1 MHDPKTAQDLPI
13 PFRTLRYIVETA
25 DCGSVTEAARRLSV
39 SQPSVSAALAQAER
53 ELAVQ
58 IFVRHHARGMALSV
72 PGRRLVEEARL
83 LLQQASSFTAS
94 AQSLGNPLSGEI
106 VVGSFPTL
114 AMRYMPR
121 IIGSFARTYP
131 NINVQLMEGDQD
143 EILSAISDSR
153 IEVALA
159 YDFALPSEIHA
170 HELTVL
176 PPVALLAPD
185 HSLASA
191 PSVRLADLA
200 DDPFILL
207 DLPHS
212 RDYFHGLFAA
222 CGLVPNIA
230 FRSRSPE
237 LIRGLVGNG
246 RGFSLHNVLPL
257 GSVAYD
263 GSRIAMVPLQDHLR
277 PVRVM
282 ILHLSRQEM
291 RPAVQAF
298 SDHLRA
304 SFQDGTILG

>member
-1 MHDPKTAQDLPI
+1 MHDPKTVQDLPI
-13 PFRTLRYIVETA
+13 SFRALRYIVETA

-53 ELAVQ
+53 ELGVQ
-58 IFVRHHARGMALSV
+58 IFVRHHARGMTLSV
-72 PGRRLVEEARL
+72 PGRTLVEEARS
-83 LLQQASSFTAS
+83 LLQQAGAFTAT
-94 AQSLGNPLSGEI
+94 AQSLGDPLSGEI

-121 IIGSFARTYP
+121 IIGSFVKAYP
-131 NINVQLMEGDQD
+131 KINVQLMEGDQD

-159 YDFALPSEIHA
+159 YDFAVPPDIHA
-170 HELTVL
+170 EELTTL

-185 HSLASA
+185 HPLASA

-200 DDPFILL
+200 VDPFILL

-212 RDYFHGLFAA
+212 RDYFSGLFAA
-222 CGLVPNIA
+222 CGLVPDIA
-230 FRSRSPE
+230 FRTRSPE

-257 GSVAYD
+257 GSVGYD
-263 GSRIAMVPLQDHLR
+263 GSSIAMVPLQDQLP
-277 PVRVM
+277 PVHVM
-282 ILHLSRQEM
+282 ILHLSRHEM
-291 RPAVQAF
+291 RPAVRAF
-298 SDHLRA
+298 ADHLRA
-304 SFQDGTILG
+304 SFQGGGLSA

>member
-1 MHDPKTAQDLPI
+1 MHDPKTLQDLPI

-25 DCGSVTEAARRLSV
+25 SCGSVTEAARRLSV

-53 ELAVQ
+53 ELGIQ
-58 IFVRHHARGMALSV
+58 IFVRHHARGMTLSV

-83 LLQQASSFTAS
+83 LLQQAGAFTAT
-94 AQSLGNPLSGEI
+94 AQSLGDPLSGEI

-121 IIGSFARTYP
+121 IIGSFVRAFP
-131 NINVQLMEGDQD
+131 NISVQLIEGDQD
-143 EILSAISDSR
+143 EILSALTDCS

-159 YDFALPSEIHA
+159 YDYALPPEIHA
-170 HELTVL
+170 HELTML

-185 HSLASA
+185 HPLASQ
-191 PSVRLADLA
+191 PSVSLADLA

-263 GSRIAMVPLQDHLR
+263 GSSIAMVPLRDRLP

-282 ILHLSRQEM
+282 LLHLSRQEM

-304 SFQDGTILG
+304 MFHAGTMSG

>member
-1 MHDPKTAQDLPI
+1 MHDPKTLQDLPI

-25 DCGSVTEAARRLSV
+25 NCGSVTEAARRLSV

-53 ELAVQ
+53 ELGIQ
-58 IFVRHHARGMALSV
+58 IFVRHHARGMTLSV

-83 LLQQASSFTAS
+83 LLQQASAFTAT
-94 AQSLGNPLSGEI
+94 AQSLGDPLSGEI

-114 AMRYMPR
+114 AMRYMPQ
-121 IIGSFARTYP
+121 IIGSFVRAFP
-131 NINVQLMEGDQD
+131 NISVQLIEGDQD
-143 EILSAISDSR
+143 EILSALADCS

-159 YDFALPSEIHA
+159 YDYALPPEIHA
-170 HELTVL
+170 HELTTL

-185 HSLASA
+185 HPLASQ
-191 PSVRLADLA
+191 PSVSLADLA

-263 GSRIAMVPLQDHLR
+263 GSSIAMVPLQDRLP

-282 ILHLSRQEM
+282 LLHLSRQDM

-304 SFQDGTILG
+304 TFHARKMSD